1 MRIVIEIDDEAGV
14 TQQSAVRAAESS
26 PAVNAGAAPATV
38 TSVPSI
44 GISVQSGG
52 ADVVNGGAA
61 GVRAETNSGTGTDT
75 ALDSA
80 DAIDAGPGPQF

>member
-1 MRIVIEIDDEAGV
+1 MRIVIEIDNDAGV
-14 TQQSAVRAAESS
+14 TQQPAVPAAESS

-38 TSVPSI
+38 TSAPST
-44 GISVQSGG
+44 GTSVQSGG
-52 ADVVNGGAA
+52 ADAVNGGAA
-61 GVRAETNSGTGTDT
+61 GVRAETNSDTGSDT